1 MHPTSSLLD
10 AAGSHPSLSAA
21 HRALAT
27 ALPSDWLVYDEMV
40 RIGVVAHVRTVT
52 LVSPLT
58 VLLLAG
64 PMRLPL
70 DALSEPSTRELQLLS
85 QYCTLSCIFVFS
97 DKL

>member
-1 MHPTSSLLD
+1 MRLHPTSSLLD
-10 AAGSHPSLSAA
+10 TTGNNHGPVSAA
-21 HRALAT
+21 HRALVSS
-27 ALPSDWLVYDEMV
+27 LPSDWLVYDEMV

-70 DALSEPSTRELQLLS
+70 DALSEPSSRKYECSSTWLLIS
-85 QYCTLSCIFVFS
+85 VVQKF
-97 DKL
+97 